1 MDTLSHCEKE
11 APTITDGL
19 FTRLPRLDK
28 MAALA
33 GLLPQVQCFPAADLS
48 PSHLRAQPTWSRR
61 GVAQQVPSAGPL
73 PSVKKQKPCPQ
84 SGSWGAI

>member
-1 MDTLSHCEKE
+1 MDTVSQWEKE

-33 GLLPQVQCFPAADLS
+33 GLLPQVRFYLAADLL

-61 GVAQQVPSAGPL
+61 GVAQKVPSAGPL
-73 PSVKKQKPCPQ
+73 PSVKKQKPRPQ
-84 SGSWGAI
+84 